1 VLSIPAAAPES
12 HLFSSA
18 RASLKQA
25 PVPVE
30 NPINP
35 LIGRRAGQPTVG
47 LAADKMAAFLN
58 EMKTV
63 RLRKVS
69 ERSSGANPTLPPS
82 EPFSV
87 QSALRRSSSLQRSQ
101 MTIPLPTSIRASNI
115 GTSPALSGSET
126 RMGEKRKRN
135 TIEIHDDPGRLLFL
149 LAWAMN
155 DHFLQI
161 LLPNVDHVSCPQIL
175 VWLLVQT

>member
-1 VLSIPAAAPES
+1 MLNIPDTTSESQLFAA
-12 HLFSSA
+12 A

-25 PVPVE
+25 PTPVE
-30 NPINP
+30 TPINP

-69 ERSSGANPTLPPS
+69 ERSSGDNLAPPF
-82 EPFSV
+82 ERTNA
-87 QSALRRSSSLQRSQ
+87 QSALRRSLPSQ
-101 MTIPLPTSIRASNI
+101 TSQSTIPLPTSIRVSNI
-115 GTSPALSGSET
+115 TISALNESEN

-135 TIEIHDDPGRLLFL
+135 TINIHDDAGILLLFL
-149 LAWAMN
+149 VMN
-155 DHFLQI
+155 DK
-161 LLPNVDHVSCPQIL
+161 
-175 VWLLVQT
+175 